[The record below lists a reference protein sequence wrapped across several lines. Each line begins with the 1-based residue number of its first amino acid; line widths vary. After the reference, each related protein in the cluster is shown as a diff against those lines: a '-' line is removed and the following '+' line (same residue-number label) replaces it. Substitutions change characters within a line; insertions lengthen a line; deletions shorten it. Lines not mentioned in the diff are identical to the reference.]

1 MTEFTEI
8 AEKLEAKLAAV
19 AEDRKASDKARGE
32 QLKALSDKQVE
43 LAKSMLEVEQKLAKA
58 PAQVQKKAATLGSVL
73 TDSKLY
79 ADFVS
84 GHTRSVSASLAA
96 ITTPG
101 NGVPAYRVPGVVG
114 SPEPTFDVERAFSHV
129 PTASNA
135 IEYLKVSSETNAAA
149 AVAEGVAK
157 PESAFTFSV
166 ATAPVRTIAHY
177 VRVSRQL
184 ADDAAAVTAYINNR
198 LAYGLNVAVEKQLIA
213 GDGTGQNL
221 SGIFT
226 TDNFTAHG
234 LTTANFANASEL
246 DVVRRA
252 ATLLRMANFTPS
264 VVFLNPLD
272 YDALIGEKDKQ
283 GRYMLANPT
292 AENTQ
297 NLWGLRPILSSQ
309 ITSGQF
315 IVADAAQGAT
325 IYDRMSTEVAMFE
338 QDADNVT
345 SNLITIRAEKR
356 LAFAIE
362 NTAAFV
368 GGALVL
374 SAS

>member
-1 MTEFTEI
+1 MTEFNEI

-19 AEDRKASDKARGE
+19 AEDRKASDKARDE

-84 GHTRSVSASLAA
+84 GRTRSVSASLAA

-101 NGVPAYRVPGVVG
+101 NGVPAYRVPGVAG
-114 SPEPTFDVERAFSHV
+114 SPEQTFDVERAFSHV

-149 AVAEGVAK
+149 AVAEGAAK

-221 SGIFT
+221 SG
-226 TDNFTAHG
+226 NFTAHG

-315 IVADAAQGAT
+315 IAADAAQGAT

>member
-1 MTEFTEI
+1 MTEFNEI

-19 AEDRKASDKARGE
+19 AEDRKASDKARDE

-114 SPEPTFDVERAFSHV
+114 SPEQTFDVERAFSHV

-149 AVAEGVAK
+149 AVAEGAAK
-157 PESAFTFSV
+157 PESAYTFSV

-198 LAYGLNVAVEKQLIA
+198 LAYGLDVAVEKQLIA

-226 TDNFTAHG
+226 TGNFTDHG

-325 IYDRMSTEVAMFE
+325 IYDRMSTEVGMYE

-374 SAS
+374 PAA

>member
-1 MTEFTEI
+1 MTEFNEA

-19 AEDRKASDKARGE
+19 AEDRKASDKARDE

-84 GHTRSVSASLAA
+84 GRTRSVSASLAA

-114 SPEPTFDVERAFSHV
+114 SPEQTFDVERAFSHV

-149 AVAEGVAK
+149 AVAEGAAK

-226 TDNFTAHG
+226 TGNFTVHG

-368 GGALVL
+368 GGELVL
-374 SAS
+374 SAA